1 MLKAMVAATAALTL
15 MSGVVLADDVETTR
29 QSTGIGPLKFET
41 DKTVR
46 TNDSD
51 HDMRTAGQMQ
61 IEKDKT
67 VTKDWD
73 GDTKTKTETTTI
85 R

>member
-1 MLKAMVAATAALTL
+1 MLKSMLVAAAAFTL
-15 MSGVVLADDVETTR
+15 MSGVVLADEVETTR

-46 TNDSD
+46 TRDAD
-51 HDMRTAGQMQ
+51 HDMRTADQLR
-61 IEKDKT
+61 IEKNKT

-73 GDTKTKTETTTI
+73 GDTKTRTETTTI